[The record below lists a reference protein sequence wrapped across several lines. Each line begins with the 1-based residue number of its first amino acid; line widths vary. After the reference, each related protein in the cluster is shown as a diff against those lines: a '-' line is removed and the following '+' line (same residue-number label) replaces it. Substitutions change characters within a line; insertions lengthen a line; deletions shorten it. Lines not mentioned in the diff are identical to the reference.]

1 MKNYK
6 PINNKSKSKKLKKTM
21 KTLKK
26 IQMMKM
32 NSKWKKVMFN
42 SQTINKT
49 LSFYYLLCYGYN
61 FKKTSSQLSE
71 FNYKHNIAREYPWV
85 K

>member
-6 PINNKSKSKKLKKTM
+6 PINSKCQPKKLKKTM
-21 KTLKK
+21 KALKK

-32 NSKWKKVMFN
+32 NSKWKKTMFN

-61 FKKTSSQLSE
+61 FKKTSSHLSK
-71 FNYKHNIAREYPWV
+71 FNYKYNITGDYQWA